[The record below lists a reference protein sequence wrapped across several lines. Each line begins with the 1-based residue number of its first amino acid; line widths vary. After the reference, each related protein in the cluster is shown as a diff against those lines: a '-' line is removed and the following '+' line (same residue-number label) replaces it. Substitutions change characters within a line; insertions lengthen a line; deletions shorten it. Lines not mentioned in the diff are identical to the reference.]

1 METWTTTLCNS
12 RSMSKNICTF
22 YAEYDQAVKRH
33 QVVYVTPVKAKKKT
47 MYQLVI
53 SASGSG
59 H

>member
-1 METWTTTLCNS
+1 
-12 RSMSKNICTF
+12 MSKNICTF

-33 QVVYVTPVKAKKKT
+33 QVVYVIPVKAKKKT